1 MKAGTR
7 GNGNIP
13 GVPQSADAKAPGIQ
27 GQRLIAAFLFGCL
40 LFNYPLLYL
49 FNIDFRVLGL
59 PLLYV
64 YAFAAWGLLIL
75 LTAAVLEHDT
85 D

>member
-1 MKAGTR
+1 MKL
-7 GNGNIP
+7 
-13 GVPQSADAKAPGIQ
+13 SGIN
-27 GQRLIAAFLFGCL
+27 GQRLIAVFLFGCL

-49 FNIDFRVLGL
+49 FNINYRLFGV

-64 YAFAAWGLLIL
+64 YAFAAWGLLIA
-75 LTAAVLEHDT
+75 LTAAVIERRT

>member
-1 MKAGTR
+1 MKKQPS
-7 GNGNIP
+7 I
-13 GVPQSADAKAPGIQ
+13 S
-27 GQRLIAAFLFGCL
+27 GQRLIALFVLGCL

-49 FNIDFRVLGL
+49 FNINYRLFGV

-64 YAFAAWGLLIL
+64 YAFAAWGLLIA
-75 LTAAVLEHDT
+75 LTAAVIERRT

>member
-1 MKAGTR
+1 MLLPPPVLATMKR
-7 GNGNIP
+7 
-13 GVPQSADAKAPGIQ
+13 PGIH

-49 FNIDFRVLGL
+49 FNINYRLFGI

-64 YAFAAWGLLIL
+64 YAFAAWGLLIA
-75 LTAAVLEHDT
+75 LTAAVIERRID
-85 D
+85 